1 MLVHYSPDSHGAQS
15 TIRNMALHGPQHL
28 ALQRGISRTFFNPIS
43 AHVRKALISTTR
55 IRHFPKTTLLDM
67 PDAAPTNPNPR
78 WLSELKKRV
87 GYCMNFGLSPLQV
100 EEAGS
105 ILNEVA
111 NDWREL
117 IAGSE
122 GFLTGVERRGL
133 FKQEVTW
140 GEMVSADI

>member
-1 MLVHYSPDSHGAQS
+1 
-15 TIRNMALHGPQHL
+15 
-28 ALQRGISRTFFNPIS
+28 
-43 AHVRKALISTTR
+43 
-55 IRHFPKTTLLDM
+55 
-67 PDAAPTNPNPR
+67 
-78 WLSELKKRV
+78 
-87 GYCMNFGLSPLQV
+87 MNFGLSPLQV